1 VITLSHDPEIN
12 SAMWS
17 VLTALDFLNAM
28 LLTENLHR
36 AHRVAAALCYSF
48 ARPIS
53 EG

>member
-1 VITLSHDPEIN
+1 VITLSHDREID

-28 LLTENLHR
+28 LLTDKLNHCVI
-36 AHRVAAALCYSF
+36 HF